1 MGLIELSTAP
11 WAAPMFAI
19 PKNTPGS
26 VRLVVGYRR
35 LNAVTVP
42 DPYYHPR
49 IEDTLERMA
58 RAQFFSSF
66 DLARG
71 FYQVP
76 LEETDRD
83 KTTFRTPFGKF
94 RFKVMLFGHRNAPAT
109 FQRLM
114 DCILGELNEFT
125 NVYIDD
131 ISVFS
136 ANWDDHLK
144 HLNLILTCLKEDGL
158 TIQAAKSQ
166 LGMNT
171 CKFLGH
177 VVGKGGIT
185 PQQAKTRAVE
195 EFQQPLNKSDM
206 RAFLGLVGYYQKF
219 IPAFSSTAPP
229 PPPLT

>member
-1 MGLIELSTAP
+1 MGSSD
-11 WAAPMFAI
+11 FAI
-19 PKNTPGS
+19 PQKTPGS
-26 VRLVVGYRR
+26 VRLVVDYHG

-42 DPYYHPR
+42 DPHYLPG

-58 RAQFFSSF
+58 RAQFFSTF

-76 LEETDRD
+76 LEETYQD
-83 KTTFRTPFGKF
+83 KTAFLTQFGKF
-94 RFKVMLFGHRNAPAT
+94 RFKVMPFGLRNAPAT

-114 DCILGELNEFT
+114 DCILGELNEST

-144 HLNLILTCLKEDGL
+144 HLDLVLTCLKEGL
-158 TIQAAKSQ
+158 TIQATKLQ
-166 LGMNT
+166 LVMNT

-177 VVGKGGIT
+177 VVGKGGT
-185 PQQAKTRAVE
+185 QQAKTRAVE
-195 EFQQPLNKSDM
+195 EFRQPLNKSDM
-206 RAFLGLVGYYQKF
+206 IAFLGLVGYHRKF
-219 IPAFSSTAPP
+219 ILHSAALQPP
-229 PPPLT
+229 SPT